1 MTGATTNIPTS
12 VGELLRQAGAF
23 AAAERG
29 QVHVI
34 SVDAIREAVGE
45 RWKRHEPLVEDFVIR
60 SFRRGAREDDFIVR
74 VNEADFILI
83 QPSRT
88 SMAALS
94 RASKLMREALSY
106 FLGAARNEHINI
118 AVVDSLK
125 GGDVVATR
133 VSDDE
138 LQRASHERL
147 VDLARSDDGSPPWE
161 RFGVSRPPRKVVTIR
176 RAEGGDIQAVFY
188 LDPVWNVARGAV
200 VSFVVRTVAVHIGA
214 NGEFEG
220 IDPTAMTPSSHAA
233 LAVQRIRF
241 LKELATDG
249 LEGQNPAIA
258 VHLPISFN
266 CLSHSS
272 PRSALLSELKKMSA
286 EGWRSRSFVEIA
298 DVPAALPHV
307 RLTEIVTQLRPFVR
321 GVFVQ
326 APDGP
331 VDIRNWARCGAMGMI
346 STARHGMSERDQIA
360 RIEKFVEQC
369 DDIGVVAAFCGVKT
383 RSIAVAAWSAGATL
397 LSGDFFGET
406 FGDEIVAR
414 KFPHSAL
421 YAPKGTVSTLPA

>member
-12 VGELLRQAGAF
+12 VGELLRHAGAF
-23 AAAERG
+23 SAAERG
-29 QVHVI
+29 QVHVV
-34 SVDAIREAVGE
+34 SVAAIREAVGE
-45 RWKRHEPLVEDFVIR
+45 RWGRHEPLVEDFVIR
-60 SFRRGAREDDFIVR
+60 SFRRGAREDDFIIR

-94 RASKLMREALSY
+94 RASQLMREALSY
-106 FLGAARNEHINI
+106 FLGAAKNEHINI

-133 VSDDE
+133 VGEDE
-138 LQRASHERL
+138 LQRASLERD
-147 VDLARSDDGSPPWE
+147 VDLTGSEDGSPPWE
-161 RFGVSRPPRKVVTIR
+161 RFGVARPPRKVVTIR
-176 RAEGGDIQAVFY
+176 RPDGGDIQAVFY

-200 VSFVVRTVAVHIGA
+200 VSFVARTVAVQTGVD
-214 NGEFEG
+214 GEFEG

-241 LKELATDG
+241 LKELVTGGLDG
-249 LEGQNPAIA
+249 EHPAIA

-272 PRSALLSELKKMSA
+272 PRTALLSELKKMNA
-286 EGWRSRSFVEIA
+286 EGWQSRSFVEIT

-307 RLTEIVTQLRPFVR
+307 RLTEIVSQLRPFVR
-321 GVFVQ
+321 GVFVR

-331 VDIRNWARCGAMGMI
+331 VEIRNWARCGAIGMI
-346 STARHGMSERDQIA
+346 ATAQHDLSERDQIA
-360 RIEKFVEQC
+360 RIEKLAQQC
-369 DDIGVVAAFCGVKT
+369 DDIGVVAGFYGVKT
-383 RSIAVAAWSAGATL
+383 RSIAVAAWSAGVTL
-397 LSGDFFGET
+397 LSGDFFGEK

-414 KFPHSAL
+414 RFPHSAL
-421 YAPKGTVSTLPA
+421 YTSIGAA